1 MKNRFSFRA
10 YIKEEKVMRQV
21 SAIEYDEE
29 TIITG
34 CYINEKCYRNGD
46 TSCYNFDD
54 VELMQCTGVTDKNG
68 KLIYEGDIFK
78 NPLGAGC
85 GIVKYGIYRQLDKS
99 RDYQNV
105 DCGFYVFWNVNFS
118 FNTLRT
124 DLNFW
129 ASKKVI
135 GNIYEN
141 PELVQSSV
149 EE

>member
-34 CYINEKCYRNGD
+34 FYINEKCYRNGD

-68 KLIYEGDIFK
+68 KLIYEGDIVACDGD
-78 NPLGAGC
+78 LAC
-85 GIVKYGIYRQLDKS
+85 IVFS
-99 RDYQNV
+99 EA
-105 DCGFYVFWNVNFS
+105 CFYLADGTCIES
-118 FNTLRT
+118 LSELRP
-124 DLNFW
+124 DELE
-129 ASKKVI
+129 VI

-141 PELVQSSV
+141 PIYGIGLVM
-149 EE
+149 